1 MGSIHMNND
10 KDPPSEADLPEQEGH
25 QDHLDGVVD
34 DAESVPQLQVEESCI
49 VGEADKEDP
58 VDTVTE
64 TDEEDPGDTV
74 TEADEEDP
82 GDTVTEADEEDPGDT
97 VAEADD
103 EDPGDTVAEAGKQ
116 NCAIPRKRTRQQANL
131 EVSFSSMDSEILV
144 ILIHQISSSNS
155 DDEQV
160 LERRPKNMNLGG
172 RSRQSVVGERLRK
185 LNHAKM
191 KSELEK
197 EKKANEEMSKVLKSK
212 ELELQLESLGRMKAE
227 TKLKL
232 LLNQIEDKE
241 VQRQKDDKWIQH
253 VYRDLTP
260 EASKLFKLAVV
271 NNRHNF
277 EPGTLTRLRKAS
289 GVNFSQV
296 PVPKTFQQ
304 TERAA
309 AIKQF
314 AILNSSEIPD
324 MKANHSELS
333 NKKVPN
339 KRFAIHY
346 LTVLHDQFNIDHPSL
361 ACSYSTFAQLWP
373 SFVIKPRPGDF
384 SSCHCT
390 TCENNSLLMAALV
403 KWELA
408 EESQD
413 VFLALKMERDENTE
427 AWEELEATLEGVL
440 VGERKD
446 EIVTC
451 VQWEMVTKEVT
462 EAEDTFIKENGK
474 KRAAKKEQKKRV
486 KSIKVKDLAKLCQEG
501 FKDLKE
507 HLHRNVVI
515 KKSIAEHKEQ
525 VLQDESGTSALV
537 WVDWSEGLVLRQN
550 REVQSAWFG
559 ASSLSLQ
566 SGFIFRKNRSQ
577 GFGSFSEGAD
587 HKVHFILFLSCFVT
601 LTIF

>member
-1 MGSIHMNND
+1 M
-10 KDPPSEADLPEQEGH
+10 
-25 QDHLDGVVD
+25 
-34 DAESVPQLQVEESCI
+34 
-49 VGEADKEDP
+49 
-58 VDTVTE
+58 
-64 TDEEDPGDTV
+64 
-74 TEADEEDP
+74 
-82 GDTVTEADEEDPGDT
+82 
-97 VAEADD
+97 
-103 EDPGDTVAEAGKQ
+103 
-116 NCAIPRKRTRQQANL
+116 
-131 EVSFSSMDSEILV
+131 
-144 ILIHQISSSNS
+144 
-155 DDEQV
+155 
-160 LERRPKNMNLGG
+160 
-172 RSRQSVVGERLRK
+172 GERLRK
-185 LNHAKM
+185 LNHDKV
-191 KSELEK
+191 KSELK
-197 EKKANEEMSKVLKSK
+197 AEKKANEEMSKMLKSK
-212 ELELQLESLGRMKAE
+212 EVELKEESLGRIKAE

-232 LLNQIEDKE
+232 LQNQIEERELQKL
-241 VQRQKDDKWIQH
+241 KDDTWIKH
-253 VYRDLTP
+253 VYRDLPP
-260 EASKLFKLAVV
+260 EAAKLFKLAVV

-277 EPGTLTRLRKAS
+277 EPGTVTRLRKAS
-289 GVNFSQV
+289 GINFSQV
-296 PVPKTFQQ
+296 PAPKTFQQ

-324 MKANHSELS
+324 MKANQSEIS
-333 NKKVPN
+333 NNKVPD

-361 ACSYSTFAQLWP
+361 ACSYSAFAQLWP

-403 KWELA
+403 KWKLA
-408 EESQD
+408 DESQD
-413 VFLALKMERDENTE
+413 VFIAIKMEKEGNIE

-462 EAEDTFIKENGK
+462 EAEDTFNKENGK

-501 FKDLKE
+501 FKDLRE
-507 HLHRNVVI
+507 HLHRNVVM
-515 KKSIAEHKEQ
+515 KTSIAEHKNRI
-525 VLQDESGTSALV
+525 LQDETGTSALV

-587 HKVHFILFLSCFVT
+587 HKVQIFFFFIFFT
-601 LTIF
+601 LKIF